1 MVQPQTPDIYLIA
14 NPGNTAPM
22 GRWIKAQ
29 LDAGTITAAQK
40 EHVIAIINDGIEY
53 QREVSIDDDNTLR
66 LTVTASAI
74 GTLTS
79 TLRAMG
85 WNGE

>member
-1 MVQPQTPDIYLIA
+1 MVQPQTPDVYVIA
-14 NPGNTAPM
+14 NPGNTAPI
-22 GRWIKAQ
+22 GRWLKAQ
-29 LDAGTITAAQK
+29 FDAGTITAEQK
-40 EHVIAIINDGIEY
+40 EHIIAIIDSSIEY
-53 QREVSIDDDNTLR
+53 QSEVSIDDNNVLR

>member
-1 MVQPQTPDIYLIA
+1 MVQPQTPDVYVIA
-14 NPGNTAPM
+14 NPGNTAKI
-22 GRWIKAQ
+22 GRWLKAQ
-29 LDAGTITAAQK
+29 FDAGTITAEQK
-40 EHVIAIINDGIEY
+40 EHVIAIIDGGIEY
-53 QREVSIDDDNTLR
+53 QGAVSIDDDNTLR
-66 LTVTASAI
+66 LTVTATAI